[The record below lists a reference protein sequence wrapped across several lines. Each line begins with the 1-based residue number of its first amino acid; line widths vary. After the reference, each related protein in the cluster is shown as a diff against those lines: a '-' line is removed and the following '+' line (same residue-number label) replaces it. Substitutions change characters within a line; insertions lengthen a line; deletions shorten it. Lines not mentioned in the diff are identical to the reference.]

1 MMQARLARPF
11 TRPSAIGL
19 ALAGLILD
27 GPAWAG
33 GAISV
38 TSQPLGGDI
47 LIDGQQTSLKTP
59 ATLPGLAVGR
69 HQLQV
74 LGACM
79 TGKLDVDVTEGGTT
93 AVNVPLVPQGGMLQ
107 LEVRPPQATIELD
120 GAPLASVND
129 VPMAVDCGSHTL
141 KVTAAGHETALIN
154 VDIEAGRV
162 STVPVIL
169 SAIGIGALA
178 IDIAPDQAAVWMDRR
193 LLGTGP
199 RRVDVTAGPHA
210 LRATLDGYLDQ
221 ERQVVVQ
228 SDQTLPVAFSL
239 QTDPSIGASAKRKHH
254 PWFGIGVASLGAAGL
269 AWGTTE
275 YFAAQ
280 PGWRDFQ
287 DRKTKIESG
296 LWPETYQNDPAA
308 WANDVY
314 YSDVQGHRNRMLLGD
329 IAGGLLLGTG
339 LLLTFTL

>member
-1 MMQARLARPF
+1 MKPYIAPI
-11 TRPSAIGL
+11 SALGL
-19 ALAGLILD
+19 ALIGFVLAA
-27 GPAWAG
+27 PAWAG

-47 LIDGQQTSLKTP
+47 LVDGQPTSLKTP

-69 HQLQV
+69 HQIQV

-79 TGKLDVDVTEGGTT
+79 TGKLDVDVTEGGTST
-93 AVNVPLVPQGGMLQ
+93 VNVPLVHQGGMLQ
-107 LEVRPPQATIELD
+107 LEVSPPQATIELD

-141 KVTAAGHETALIN
+141 KVTANGHETALIN
-154 VDIEAGRV
+154 VDIQAGRV

-169 SAIGIGALA
+169 SSIGIGALA
-178 IDIAPDQAAVWMDRR
+178 IDVAPDQATVWMDRR
-193 LLGTGP
+193 LLGVGP
-199 RRVDVTAGPHA
+199 QRIDVTAGPHA

-221 ERQVVVQ
+221 QRQIVVQ
-228 SDQTLPVAFSL
+228 ADQTLPVAFSL
-239 QTDPSIGASAKRKHH
+239 QTDPSSGASAKRKRR
-254 PWFGIGVASLGAAGL
+254 PWFGIGVASLGVAGL
-269 AWGTTE
+269 AWGTAE

-280 PGWRDFQ
+280 PGWLDFQ

-296 LWPETYQNDPAA
+296 LWPETYQDDPAA

-314 YSDVQGHRNRMLLGD
+314 YSDVQGHRNRMLIGD
-329 IAGGLLLGTG
+329 IAGGLLLGSG
-339 LLLTFTL
+339 LLLTVAL